1 MSSHSVMSDSL
12 RPHGLQTARLL
23 HPWDFP
29 GKNTGVGCHFLLQ
42 GIFPTQGLNPGLS
55 HGRQTLYCLS
65 HQGCKQLKSC
75 RVHLKS
81 LFLTAK
87 PLARINRRQI
97 LTSESTFHKRPIE
110 WQNFFFFF
118 LLHHRIS
125 NLLHGHLGIC
135 IYWVVDEGNTGK
147 IACSLLSSFLFQG
160 IEQIHLSCLS
170 ARSEWVHSELGCIF
184 ILDIVK

>member
-118 LLHHRIS
+118 FSYTTEFQTCYMDI
-125 NLLHGHLGIC
+125 
-135 IYWVVDEGNTGK
+135 WVSVSIGLWKKGTQGK
-147 IACSLLSSFLFQG
+147 LPVVFLALFSFKAQN
-160 IEQIHLSCLS
+160 
-170 ARSEWVHSELGCIF
+170 RST
-184 ILDIVK
+184 